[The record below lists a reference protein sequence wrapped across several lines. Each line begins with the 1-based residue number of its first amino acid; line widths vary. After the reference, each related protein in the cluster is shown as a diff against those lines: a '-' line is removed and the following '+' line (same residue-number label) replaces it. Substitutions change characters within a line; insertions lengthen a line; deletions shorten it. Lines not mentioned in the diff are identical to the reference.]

1 MTGTYAQARSLGRK
15 PERCGCRGGSTWTH
29 YAVTVAHDCIAFLI
43 VVIYMFILILF
54 HPFHPTTYYLDAPS
68 LDIPALYI
76 GLRSSRLR
84 AAAPLSIPSLQLP
97 RSRPKS
103 GLASSYLCCVA
114 HETRLI
120 YASPRALCM
129 CEFVAQRCLPSCA
142 AARTEAFKGLP
153 RPSRAGRPR
162 HPRDAR
168 GPRPH
173 VPLCPAL
180 HRRTRLSTRSKLGS
194 CKPATHSVLDADVH
208 LVPVSRLLWRTC
220 AASYLDG

>member
-1 MTGTYAQARSLGRK
+1 
-15 PERCGCRGGSTWTH
+15 
-29 YAVTVAHDCIAFLI
+29 
-43 VVIYMFILILF
+43 MFILILF

-142 AARTEAFKGLP
+142 AARTEALLGQAALGVLGI
-153 RPSRAGRPR
+153 RETREVQDRTSRSVLHCIAAHGYPHARNSGRANP
-162 HPRDAR
+162 
-168 GPRPH
+168 
-173 VPLCPAL
+173 
-180 HRRTRLSTRSKLGS
+180 RRTAYWTPTCTS
-194 CKPATHSVLDADVH
+194 CLCRACCGGPVQRAT
-208 LVPVSRLLWRTC
+208 
-220 AASYLDG
+220 